1 MLMLYHFPG
10 AICAQKVRVAL
21 AEKGLYWE
29 SRSVLRELRSPDYL
43 RLNPHG
49 YVPTL
54 VHDGQILTE
63 SRIISEYIESAFDGP
78 SLLPK
83 SPFHRAQVGL
93 WTKQIDDGLHL
104 SVYVLTFASFYRPRV
119 LRLPSEQVNKSL
131 PLSNPIKRSYTL
143 DLIANGFESQYF
155 PAAVG
160 RFRTLL
166 SDMESTLSRSEWLV
180 GGEYTLADADFA
192 PYLRRLEELGVWEL
206 AKVYPNVARWFAQVQ
221 ARPSYKTAILA
232 WVVPE
237 DEKQEKINAAIA
249 KPHLADAWVASE
261 DSLSPERKP
270 RTN

>member
-1 MLMLYHFPG
+1 MLTLYHFPG

-21 AEKGLYWE
+21 AEKGLPWV

-54 VHDGQILTE
+54 LHEGQIIIE
-63 SRIISEYIESAFDGP
+63 SRIISEYIESAFGGP

-83 SPFHRAQVGL
+83 SPFDRAQVGL
-93 WTKQIDDGLHL
+93 WTKQIDDSLHL
-104 SVYVLTFASFYRPRV
+104 NIFVLTFATFYRPRI
-119 LRLPSEQVNKSL
+119 LQLPTEQVNKSL

-143 DLIANGFESQYF
+143 DLIENGFASQYF
-155 PAAVG
+155 PAAVR

-166 SDMESTLSRSEWLV
+166 SAMESTLSRSEWLA
-180 GGEYTLADADFA
+180 GGEYTLADADFT
-192 PYLRRLEELGVWEL
+192 PYLRRLEDLGVWEL
-206 AKVYPNVARWFAQVQ
+206 AKVFYPNVARWFAQVQ
-221 ARPSYKTAILA
+221 ARPSYMTAILA

-237 DEKQEKINAAIA
+237 DEKQEKINSAIA

-261 DSLSPERKP
+261 
-270 RTN
+270 N